1 MLCYAYRNTY
11 PEISV
16 SEFSLSGAPFWMK
29 LGTHLLNDPS
39 GQKKVLSRLIE
50 KIFLGR
56 AFYLRWLPAIIIVLY
71 RTR

>member
-39 GQKKVLSRLIE
+39 GQKKYYPV
-50 KIFLGR
+50 
-56 AFYLRWLPAIIIVLY
+56 
-71 RTR
+71 